1 MDSTKIICEIDG
13 KEFRDEKSVYHHRK
27 RHHSSKMRDKKC
39 NKCDKTFFTQRDL
52 TTHEVKDQH
61 STESFHCVQCEKI
74 YSKQANLKA
83 HIKAA
88 HEQKTIDCQI
98 CKKSFTSQHRKMNIM
113 KGARKKKRQ
122 SKKIFC
128 HDQKSFKQNEN
139 QQRKL

>member
-27 RHHSSKMRDKKC
+27 RHHSSKMRNKKC
-39 NKCDKTFFTQRDL
+39 NKCAKTFFTQRDL

-74 YSKQANLKA
+74 YSKRANLKD
-83 HIKAA
+83 HIKTV

-98 CKKSFTSQHRKMNIM
+98 CKKSFTSQRRKDQHYEGSCCKLM
-113 KGARKKKRQ
+113 K
-122 SKKIFC
+122 IE
-128 HDQKSFKQNEN
+128 QKMEN
-139 QQRKL
+139 LHANYI